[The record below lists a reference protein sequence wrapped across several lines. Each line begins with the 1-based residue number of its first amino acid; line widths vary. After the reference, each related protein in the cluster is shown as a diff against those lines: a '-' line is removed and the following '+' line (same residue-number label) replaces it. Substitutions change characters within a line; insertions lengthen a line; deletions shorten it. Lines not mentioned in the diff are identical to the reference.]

1 MEIVSCLCIGDPHF
15 KTNNVQEVEK
25 LTSKILEIV
34 QKRKPTFVVI
44 LGDILDTHET
54 YHETP
59 FNKAIFFLSKL
70 SVLCPTF
77 LLIGNHDYCNNSQ
90 FQTTRHAFNA
100 CKRWKNMYVVDKAM
114 SKEFKGHTFWF
125 CPYVPPGRFEE
136 CLNTSGNGWK
146 KASCI
151 FAHQEFAGC
160 KMGPIVSKEGD
171 VWNSEYPLVISGHI
185 HDTQIV
191 GKNVYYTGS
200 SLQHSFGDSEKKGIW
215 LVEFSGLFEAG
226 WRYKKYEL
234 GGRRKRTVYVSAKDA
249 LEKVPEVESE
259 DSDVRVVFRGSAADF
274 AALRKSK
281 NFLEISKVATKVAFT
296 REEEQSQEAETVAK
310 KTYDEIMAELLEK
323 EDESVRLL
331 WKQMRE

>member
-1 MEIVSCLCIGDPHF
+1 
-15 KTNNVQEVEK
+15 
-25 LTSKILEIV
+25 
-34 QKRKPTFVVI
+34 
-44 LGDILDTHET
+44 
-54 YHETP
+54 
-59 FNKAIFFLSKL
+59 
-70 SVLCPTF
+70 
-77 LLIGNHDYCNNSQ
+77 
-90 FQTTRHAFNA
+90 
-100 CKRWKNMYVVDKAM
+100 MYVVDKAM

-296 REEEQSQEAETVAK
+296 REEGQSQEAETVAK